1 MLPPTGSS
9 PPLGMDDRGGG
20 WEEQQEPY
28 EEEGDR
34 GEKTAAATAEDAKA
48 AAAVG
53 KTQPESNEKAAEH
66 EVETAVKLDSD
77 WIFIDMET
85 VSLHDLPHALIACN
99 LPLAV
104 FFADGPCRVGEP
116 TGKASGWG
124 KEGWRR
130 SCLAFR
136 VRRWA
141 GGRSCV
147 RACLC
152 LGLSARQRTD
162 RSGRE
167 EDRGLERAAER
178 QA

>member
-1 MLPPTGSS
+1 ME
-9 PPLGMDDRGGG
+9 DRGGG

-28 EEEGDR
+28 EEEGGQ
-34 GEKTAAATAEDAKA
+34 GEKTAAATAEEAKA
-48 AAAVG
+48 AAAAVG
-53 KTQPESNEKAAEH
+53 ETQPESNVKAVER
-66 EVETAVKLDSD
+66 EVKRTVKLDSD

-124 KEGWRR
+124 KDGWR

-136 VRRWA
+136 ARRWA
-141 GGRSCV
+141 CGRSCV
-147 RACLC
+147 VGACL
-152 LGLSARQRTD
+152 GWSARERTD

-167 EDRGLERAAER
+167 EDRGLERAVQESQPR
-178 QA
+178 L